1 MSQTAI
7 AQADWGGA
15 ASPFGVTW
23 QKMMMW
29 FFIVTDALLFAGL
42 LVSYGV
48 VRDRHRRLA
57 AAERGLQPAVHRGDD
72 VRPHQLVGH
81 HGLRGAAADSNDGGW
96 SPCVCGLTILGG
108 FGFLGMQ
115 AYEWTHFIHE
125 GGGITGN
132 PWGSPTFS
140 QFFFIITGF
149 HGFHVLTGVTVL
161 LIVAIPA
168 GAREVLGGR
177 VKTPA
182 STGTSWTSS
191 GSSSSP
197 LFYLFRKLRRLAHVH
212 RHSSPLPGL
221 LDSLA
226 VLLTSPCS

>member
-7 AQADWGGA
+7 AQADWGGG

-48 VRDRHRRLA
+48 VRIATGDWPAQSEVFSLTYIA
-57 AAERGLQPAVHRGDD
+57 AMTFVLITSSATMACGVKAAELGRSAR
-72 VRPHQLVGH
+72 
-81 HGLRGAAADSNDGGW
+81 AAQFVW
-96 SPCVCGLTILGG
+96 LTILGG
-108 FGFLGMQ
+108 FIFLGMQ
-115 AYEWTHFIHE
+115 AYEWSVFIHE

-161 LIVAIPA
+161 LVVAIRAAMGRYSPA
-168 GAREVLGGR
+168 GVENAGLYWHFVDL
-177 VKTPA
+177 VWVFVFA
-182 STGTSWTSS
+182 
-191 GSSSSP
+191 
-197 LFYLFRKLRRLAHVH
+197 LFYLV
-212 RHSSPLPGL
+212 
-221 LDSLA
+221 
-226 VLLTSPCS
+226 

>member
-48 VRDRHRRLA
+48 VRIATGDWPQQSEVFSLPYIAAMTFVLISSSATMACAVA
-57 AAERGLQPAVHRGDD
+57 AAELERRKMVTLC
-72 VRPHQLVGH
+72 L
-81 HGLRGAAADSNDGGW
+81 W
-96 SPCVCGLTILGG
+96 LTILGG

-161 LIVAIPA
+161 LTVAIRRALGKYSAA
-168 GAREVLGGR
+168 GVENAGLYWHFVDLVWIVLF
-177 VKTPA
+177 A
-182 STGTSWTSS
+182 I
-191 GSSSSP
+191 
-197 LFYLFRKLRRLAHVH
+197 LCLM
-212 RHSSPLPGL
+212 
-221 LDSLA
+221 
-226 VLLTSPCS
+226 

>member
-7 AQADWGGA
+7 ARADWGGG

-48 VRDRHRRLA
+48 VRIATGSWPVQSEVFSMPYIAAMTFVLISSSATMACAVA
-57 AAERGLQPAVHRGDD
+57 AAELNRRKTVTLC
-72 VRPHQLVGH
+72 L
-81 HGLRGAAADSNDGGW
+81 W
-96 SPCVCGLTILGG
+96 LTIVGG

-125 GGGITGN
+125 GGRLLSN
-132 PWGSPTFS
+132 PWGAPVFS

-161 LIVAIPA
+161 LVVAIRSALGNYSPA
-168 GAREVLGGR
+168 GVENAGLYWHFVDL
-177 VKTPA
+177 VWVFVFA
-182 STGTSWTSS
+182 
-191 GSSSSP
+191 
-197 LFYLFRKLRRLAHVH
+197 LFYLV
-212 RHSSPLPGL
+212 
-221 LDSLA
+221 
-226 VLLTSPCS
+226 